1 MENSSIS
8 YQDEKKKEYIEKN
21 YLRYYKKS
29 YSEYFKIII
38 PPYTDGKIQKCL
50 ERHEIINNERKKKAE
65 KKTES
70 EFINLFNE
78 FRKLRNQTLDKLNE
92 FREFINKKKYQIY
105 IKTYDEINSNI
116 KLLYRNVNIFCTN
129 TFDNSCISNLKKKLE
144 QLKNQVEKD
153 TGLIVIKQADI
164 LNLFYNL
171 KEMVCLKN
179 IYDCYYI
186 YKKLDEKLNKLD
198 EIGEVDKRFNFS
210 HILTI
215 LKKDLQEVR
224 NHILSNPQNA
234 MLWAKLKHDEEIR
247 MENQRHHDEIECL
260 TQEEIDQLQK
270 ANEIAGDSLSEQS
283 NQSIL
288 KIIDHIELKRIRR
301 NLEE

>member
-1 MENSSIS
+1 MSI
-8 YQDEKKKEYIEKN
+8 Q
-21 YLRYYKKS
+21 
-29 YSEYFKIII
+29 
-38 PPYTDGKIQKCL
+38 
-50 ERHEIINNERKKKAE
+50 
-65 KKTES
+65 
-70 EFINLFNE
+70 
-78 FRKLRNQTLDKLNE
+78 
-92 FREFINKKKYQIY
+92 
-105 IKTYDEINSNI
+105 
-116 KLLYRNVNIFCTN
+116 
-129 TFDNSCISNLKKKLE
+129 
-144 QLKNQVEKD
+144 D